1 MTIHERIFTL
11 RRAAGLSQETLA
23 ERVGVSR
30 QAIGKW
36 ENGAAL
42 PGLDNLQALAA
53 ALGVN
58 CDELLTGEA
67 GRRGAMNPGTGTPPG
82 GEPDDAAAEAGAP
95 GMENTDAAP
104 TSAAART
111 DEDTSAALP
120 DGVDVAAEPKGTEFG
135 NTEPGDTE
143 PTAAGLRALLE
154 AYHTAQAQAARRQ
167 RMLLASLAAVL
178 LALAGLGVFAD
189 ARLNA
194 LAGRV
199 DEVSGRMDGIDRRID
214 SRIDAIQTGIEQS
227 LSETERI
234 VADFDWQYRT
244 LPEDRIEL
252 TLTATPK
259 SSREDTAAA
268 FSVVPPGGAAITAE
282 AVPRA
287 DGGFTAQLEIPL
299 TEEYES
305 FAVMAAFTTDGE
317 TQSQMLF
324 REAEFYSGRR
334 ITANLTL
341 TDFRAAVLP
350 PDTPNTKDERL
361 SLGGECGLEIRR
373 AGNEDAPVPVSAGVV
388 LLVDGEQ
395 AAAQAVELNDA
406 FGMPEPLP
414 NGEAYVQESIAL
426 SGTWYVRFEPVE
438 IPLPRTGAVLEATV
452 TDSAG
457 RTVVCRQEV
466 YRP

>member
-1 MTIHERIFTL
+1 MTIHERIYTL

-42 PGLDNLQALAA
+42 PGLDNLQALAIT
-53 ALGVN
+53 LGVS

-67 GRRGAMNPGTGTPPG
+67 VRKDGAPAAVVRRNAMNPGAGVFADGEADAASADPGAHAG
-82 GEPDDAAAEAGAP
+82 GEAEGVPADAAASAKGN
-95 GMENTDAAP
+95 M
-104 TSAAART
+104 SAAG
-111 DEDTSAALP
+111 DTAAAA
-120 DGVDVAAEPKGTEFG
+120 AAEP
-135 NTEPGDTE
+135 
-143 PTAAGLRALLE
+143 TADGLRALLE
-154 AYHTAQAQAARRQ
+154 AYQSAQKQAARRQ

-178 LALAGLGVFAD
+178 LALLCLGIFAD
-189 ARLNA
+189 ARLDA

-199 DEVSGRMDGIDRRID
+199 DEVSGRMDGIDQRID
-214 SRIDAIQTGIEQS
+214 SRIDAIRAEIGQS

-244 LPEDRIEL
+244 LSEDRIEL

-259 SSREDTAAA
+259 SRREDTAAA
-268 FSVVPPGGAAITAE
+268 FSVVPSSGAAITKE
-282 AVPRA
+282 AAPRA
-287 DGGFTAQLEIPL
+287 DGVFTAQLEIPL

-324 REAEFYSGRR
+324 REMEFYSGRR

-341 TDFRAAVLP
+341 TDFRATVLS
-350 PDTPNTKDERL
+350 PDTKDAHL

-373 AGNEDAPVPVSAGVV
+373 AGNEDAPVPVSAEVV

-406 FGMPEPLP
+406 FGMPQPLP
-414 NGEAYVQESIAL
+414 NGEAYVQEAAAL

-438 IPLPRTGAVLEATV
+438 IPLPRTGAVLEAAV

-457 RTVVCRQEV
+457 RTVICRREV
-466 YRP
+466 YGR

>member
-67 GRRGAMNPGTGTPPG
+67 SRRGAMNPGTGTPPG
-82 GEPDDAAAEAGAP
+82 GEPDNATAETDAP
-95 GMENTDAAP
+95 GKGNAHAVP

-111 DEDTSAALP
+111 DEDASAPPAGA
-120 DGVDVAAEPKGTEFG
+120 DAAAKTRDAEPTAAA
-135 NTEPGDTE
+135 PGDTE

-268 FSVVPPGGAAITAE
+268 FSVVPSGGAAITAE

-350 PDTPNTKDERL
+350 PDAPNTKDERL

-373 AGNEDAPVPVSAGVV
+373 AGNEDAPVPVSAEVV

-395 AAAQAVELNDA
+395 AAAQAVELNGA

-426 SGTWYVRFEPVE
+426 GGTWYVRFEPVE